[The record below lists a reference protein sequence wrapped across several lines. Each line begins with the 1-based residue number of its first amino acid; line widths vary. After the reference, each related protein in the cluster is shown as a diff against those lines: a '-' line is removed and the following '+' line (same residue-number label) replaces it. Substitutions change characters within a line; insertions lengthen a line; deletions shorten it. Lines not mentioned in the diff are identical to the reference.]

1 MKKIE
6 KIKAFL
12 TCETKPNEREKKTQ
26 AFLKKEEKDL
36 QIVIYLSITRY

>member
-6 KIKAFL
+6 KIKAFS
-12 TCETKPNEREKKTQ
+12 TCEEAKQNGRKKKTQ

-36 QIVIYLSITRY
+36 EIVI